1 MDGGIEMLE
10 RIVVAVD
17 GSDHAHKALETAVD
31 LAESLKH
38 PARLIIVHVNP
49 SVSLNEPAL
58 GVDLEARIA
67 EEGQH
72 IIAPVEQLLSGRS
85 IPYETL
91 LIAGDPVNE
100 ICRVSKE
107 RECSLIVMGTGGK
120 SVLAEI
126 VVGSVSHGVLKHAEC
141 PVLTVK

>member
-1 MDGGIEMLE
+1 MLE

-17 GSDHAHKALETAVD
+17 GSEHAHKALETAVE

-49 SVSLNEPAL
+49 SVTLNEPAL

-67 EEGQH
+67 DEGQL
-72 IIAPVEQLLSGRS
+72 IIAPVEQLLSGHS
-85 IPYETL
+85 ISYETL
-91 LIAGDPVNE
+91 LIAGDPINE
-100 ICRVSKE
+100 ICRVSRE

-120 SVLAEI
+120 SMLAEI

>member
-1 MDGGIEMLE
+1 MLE
-10 RIVVAVD
+10 QILVAVD
-17 GSDHAHKALETAVD
+17 GSDHAHKALQTAVE

-38 PARLIIVHVNP
+38 SAKLVIVHVNP

-58 GVDLEARIA
+58 GVDLDARIA

-72 IIAPVEQLLSGRS
+72 IIAPVAELMSGRS

-100 ICRVSKE
+100 ICRVSRDRK
-107 RECSLIVMGTGGK
+107 CNLIVMGTGGK
-120 SVLAEI
+120 SMLAEI

>member
-72 IIAPVEQLLSGRS
+72 IIAPVEQLLSGHS

-100 ICRVSKE
+100 ICRVS
-107 RECSLIVMGTGGK
+107 RDRACNLIVMGTGGK